1 VVVFK
6 FFFKTTPLKSFA
18 MNTYMKLAWRNLWKQ
33 KAFTALN
40 IFGLTVAFATA
51 ILLGLAALFDLSFDT
66 FHVNKKDLYQV
77 YKSNQKAEG
86 TVISTA
92 NSIPF
97 TPALKAEVAGIK
109 HISRYAGNSVNIQ
122 YNEKELAIGVN
133 YVDADYLKMFT
144 IPIVKGNAAPLN
156 SENQVVLSEPAVKK
170 VFGKED
176 PIGKVLQFKMD
187 DGWKPFTV
195 VAVSADMP
203 DASTIQFDMLVRFE
217 NFMLYKRDLERWD
230 NENHDVFIQLENN
243 GSPAQFE
250 RSTAAFTA
258 LHYKQSIADAI
269 RDGAKPD
276 ANGQYKQIKLLP
288 FTDLNFTRF
297 DKSEAKVSRTY
308 QYMILTLSF
317 LILFI
322 ACVNFIN
329 MSIGLSANRL
339 REIGMRK
346 TLGAEKKQLFFQFW
360 GESVMVFGVS
370 AAAGLGLAYLA
381 LPEFKRL
388 FRSQTSF
395 DLLQN
400 PLILTGFIAIFF
412 LITLLAGGY
421 PAALLSKIGTLQS
434 LKGKLEN
441 SSNNRLR
448 NGLIVVQFSIAILL
462 ISCTLVIWQQL
473 QFMRT
478 QPTGFN
484 TEQVIAFPLGRAMN
498 DKVALQR
505 LRNALQDKPSIVS
518 VTAAGNI
525 LGRGKDGS
533 AYTSKTGFDFK
544 GREVVTNMLPVDHDY
559 VETLDLQMVTG
570 RSFNRQFKGDSMSLV
585 INEAMLKL
593 LNEKGDPLSPEGNR
607 DFDALNISLAIDG
620 NNPPFKVIGVVKD
633 YHFQDLRRKIE
644 PLTYI
649 MQDGWQLN
657 VAYVKVA
664 PQNLA
669 QSFDLVKNAWHTI
682 DPTTDFQGSFL
693 NENIDRQYRR
703 EKTLTTLI
711 TYGSVV
717 AITLSCLGLFA
728 VALLVVSKRRKEIGV
743 RKVVGA
749 SVSSLTFLL
758 SKDFLKL
765 VGIALV
771 IATPIAY
778 WLMDKWLQDYAYR
791 ITLSWWFFAL
801 AGLIAVAIAFLTVSF
816 QTVKAALMNPV
827 KSLRTE

>member
-1 VVVFK
+1 LKPVILPPILSLK
-6 FFFKTTPLKSFA
+6 IRKSFA
-18 MNTYMKLAWRNLWKQ
+18 KMITYLKLAWRNLWKQ
-33 KAFTALN
+33 RAFTALN
-40 IFGLTVAFATA
+40 VFGLTIAFASA

-66 FHVNKKDLYQV
+66 FHVHKKDLYQV
-77 YKSNQKAEG
+77 YDATQKAEG
-86 TVISTA
+86 TVIGTA
-92 NSIPF
+92 NAMPF
-97 TPALKAEVAGIK
+97 SPALKAEVAGIK
-109 HISRYAGNSVNIQ
+109 RISRYTSSGINGK
-122 YNEKELAIGVN
+122 YNDKELGLSVDL
-133 YVDADYLKMFT
+133 VDADYLEMFT

-156 SENQVVLSEPAVKK
+156 SENQIVFSENAVKK
-170 VFGKED
+170 VFGKDD
-176 PIGKVLQFKMD
+176 PIGQVLQFKM
-187 DGWKPFTV
+187 GEEWQPFTV
-195 VAVSADMP
+195 AAVVADMP
-203 DASTIQFDMLVRFE
+203 EASTLKFDMLMRFE
-217 NFMLYKRDLERWD
+217 NWGQYKRDKDRWD
-230 NENHDVFIQLENN
+230 NQNHDVYIQLEPNLTPN
-243 GSPAQFE
+243 QFE

-258 LHYKQSIADAI
+258 LHYKQRIADAI

-288 FTDLNFTRF
+288 FTDSNFVKLG
-297 DKSEAKVSRTY
+297 KSELTVSRTY

-322 ACVNFIN
+322 ACVNFVN

-346 TLGAEKKQLFFQFW
+346 TLGADKQQLFFQFW
-360 GESVMVFGVS
+360 GESVLVFSIS
-370 AAAGLGLAYLA
+370 ALAGLGLAYWA

-400 PLILTGFIAIFF
+400 PLILTGFVGIFL
-412 LITLLAGGY
+412 LITLIAGGY
-421 PAALLSKIGTLQS
+421 PAALLSKIGVLQS
-434 LKGKLEN
+434 LKGKLAN
-441 SSNNRLR
+441 VSNNRLR
-448 NGLIVVQFSIAILL
+448 NSLIVVQFSIAILL
-462 ISCTLVIWQQL
+462 ISSTLVIWNQL
-473 QFMRT
+473 EYMRT

-484 TEQVIAFPLGRAMN
+484 TEQVISFPLGGALNERVAM
-498 DKVALQR
+498 QR
-505 LRNALQDKPSIVS
+505 LRNALQDKPNIVS
-518 VTAAGNI
+518 LTASSNV

-533 AYTSKTGFDFK
+533 QYMSKTGFDFK
-544 GREVVTNMLPVDHDY
+544 GREVVTNMLSVDHDY

-570 RSFNRQFKGDSMSLV
+570 RSFNRQFKGDSLSLV

-593 LNEKGDPLSPEGNR
+593 LGEKGDPLSITL
-607 DFDALNISLAIDG
+607 DAEPNK
-620 NNPPFKVIGVVKD
+620 PPFKVIGVVKD
-633 YHFQDLRRKIE
+633 YHFQDLRKKIE

-649 MQDGWQLN
+649 MQEGWSLN
-657 VAYVKVA
+657 TAYVKVA
-664 PQNLA
+664 PQNLS
-669 QSFDLVKNAWHTI
+669 QSFDLVKNTWHTI
-682 DPTTDFQGSFL
+682 DPTSDFLGSFL

-749 SVSSLTFLL
+749 STTSLTLLL

-765 VGIALV
+765 VGLALL

-778 WLMDKWLQDYAYR
+778 WMMDKWLQDYAYR

-801 AGLIAVAIAFLTVSF
+801 AGLIAVGIAFVTVSF
-816 QTVKAALMNPV
+816 QTIKAALANPV

>member
-1 VVVFK
+1 
-6 FFFKTTPLKSFA
+6 
-18 MNTYMKLAWRNLWKQ
+18 MNTYFKLAWRNLWKQ

-66 FHVNKKDLYQV
+66 FHVNKKDLYHV
-77 YKSNQKAEG
+77 YRANQKAEG
-86 TVISTA
+86 TVIGTA
-92 NSIPF
+92 NAIPF
-97 TPALKAEVAGIK
+97 APALKAEVSGIK
-109 HISRYAGNSVNIQ
+109 YISRYAGNGINIK
-122 YNEKELAIGVN
+122 YNEKELGLGAN
-133 YVDADYLKMFT
+133 LVDADYLKMFT
-144 IPIVKGNAAPLN
+144 IPIVKGNAAPLS
-156 SENQVVLSEPAVKK
+156 SENQIVLSEDAVKK

-176 PIGKVLQFKMD
+176 PIGKVLQIKLGD
-187 DGWKPFTV
+187 EWQPFTV
-195 VAVSADMP
+195 AAIVANMP
-203 DASTIQFDMLVRFE
+203 DASSIKFDMLMRIE
-217 NFMLYKRDLERWD
+217 NWGQYKRTNERWD
-230 NENHDVFIQLENN
+230 NENHDVFIQLEPNV
-243 GSPAQFE
+243 SPAQFE

-276 ANGQYKQIKLLP
+276 ANGQYKQVKLLP

-322 ACVNFIN
+322 ACVNFVN

-346 TLGAEKKQLFFQFW
+346 TLGADKKQLFFQFW
-360 GESVMVFGVS
+360 GESVLIFSIS
-370 AAAGLGLAYLA
+370 AIAGLGLAYLV

-400 PLILTGFIAIFF
+400 PLVLMGFISIFL

-421 PAALLSKIGTLQS
+421 PAALLSKIGVLQS
-434 LKGKLEN
+434 LKGKLSN
-441 SSNNRLR
+441 ISNNRLR
-448 NGLIVVQFSIAILL
+448 NSLIVVQFSIAIVL
-462 ISCTLVIWQQL
+462 ISCTLVIWNQL

-484 TEQVIAFPLGRAMN
+484 TEQVIAFPLGGAVNDRVAM
-498 DKVALQR
+498 QR

-518 VTAAGNI
+518 VTASGSI

-533 AYTSKTGFDFK
+533 SYSSKTGFEYK
-544 GREVVTNMLPVDHDY
+544 GREVVTNMLSVDHDY
-559 VETLDLQMVTG
+559 VETLDLQMVAG
-570 RSFNRQFKGDSMSLV
+570 GSFNRQFKGDSMSVV
-585 INEAMLKL
+585 INESMLKL
-593 LNEKGDPLSPEGNR
+593 LNEKGDPLSILLP
-607 DFDALNISLAIDG
+607 IDG
-620 NNPPFKVIGVVKD
+620 DSLPFKVIGVLKD
-633 YHFQDLRRKIE
+633 YHFQDLKKKIE

-649 MQDGWQLN
+649 MQAGWGLN
-657 VAYVKVA
+657 VAYIKVSS
-664 PQNLA
+664 QNLA
-669 QSFDLVKNAWHTI
+669 QSFDIVKNAWHTI

-717 AITLSCLGLFA
+717 AIALSCLGLFA

-749 SVSSLTFLL
+749 STASLTFLL

-765 VGIALV
+765 VGIALL

-791 ITLSWWFFAL
+791 INLSWWFFAL
-801 AGLIAVAIAFLTVSF
+801 AGVIAVAIAFLTVSF
-816 QTVKAALMNPV
+816 QTVKAALANPV
-827 KSLRTE
+827 KALRTE

>member
-1 VVVFK
+1 
-6 FFFKTTPLKSFA
+6 
-18 MNTYMKLAWRNLWKQ
+18 MNTYFKLAWRNLWKQ
-33 KAFTALN
+33 KSFTALN

-66 FHVNKKDLYQV
+66 FHTNKKDLYQV
-77 YKSNQKAEG
+77 YRANQKAEG
-86 TVISTA
+86 TLIGTA

-97 TPALKAEVAGIK
+97 APALKAEVSGIK
-109 HISRYAGNSVNIQ
+109 HISRYATNGINIK
-122 YNEKELAIGVN
+122 YNEKELVLGAN
-133 YVDADYLKMFT
+133 LVDADFLEMFT
-144 IPIVKGNAAPLN
+144 FPIIKGNTAPLN
-156 SENQVVLSEPAVKK
+156 SENQIVLTEHAVKK

-176 PIGKVLQFKMD
+176 PMGKVVQLKLGD
-187 DGWKPFTV
+187 EWKPFTV
-195 VAVSADMP
+195 AAIVADMP
-203 DASTIQFDMLVRFE
+203 DASTIQFNMLIRFE
-217 NFMLYKRDLERWD
+217 NFGQYKRDMERWD

-243 GSPAQFE
+243 VSSAQFE
-250 RSTAAFTA
+250 RSTSAFTA
-258 LHYKQSIADAI
+258 LHYKQGIADAI

-288 FTDLNFTRF
+288 FIDLSFTRF
-297 DKSEAKVSRTY
+297 NKSEAKVSRTY

-346 TLGAEKKQLFFQFW
+346 TLGAEKGQLFFQFW
-360 GESVMVFGVS
+360 GESVMVFSVS

-400 PLILTGFIAIFF
+400 PLILTGFIGIFF

-421 PAALLSKIGTLQS
+421 PATLLSKIGTLQS
-434 LKGKLEN
+434 LKGKLSN
-441 SSNNRLR
+441 ISNNRLR
-448 NGLIVVQFSIAILL
+448 NSLIVVQFSIAILL
-462 ISCTLVIWQQL
+462 ISCTLVIWNQL
-473 QFMRT
+473 QFMKT

-484 TEQVIAFPLGRAMN
+484 KEQVIAFPLGRAMN
-498 DKVALQR
+498 ERTAMQR

-518 VTAAGNI
+518 VTASSNV

-533 AYTSKTGFDFK
+533 AYMSKTGFEYK
-544 GREVVTNMLPVDHDY
+544 GREVVTNMLSIDHDY
-559 VETLDLQMVTG
+559 VETLDLQMVAG
-570 RSFNRQFKGDSMSLV
+570 RSFNRQFKGDSMSVV
-585 INEAMLKL
+585 INESMLKL
-593 LNEKGDPLSPEGNR
+593 LNEKGDPLSITLP
-607 DFDALNISLAIDG
+607 IDG
-620 NNPPFKVIGVVKD
+620 DSLLFRVIGVVKD
-633 YHFQDLRRKIE
+633 YHFQDLRKKIE

-649 MQDGWQLN
+649 MQAGWGLN

-669 QSFDLVKNAWHTI
+669 QSFNLVKNAWHTI

-693 NENIDRQYRR
+693 NENIERQYRR

-711 TYGSVV
+711 TCGSVV

-749 SVSSLTFLL
+749 STMSLTFLL

-765 VGIALV
+765 VGIALLV
-771 IATPIAY
+771 ATPIAY

>member
-1 VVVFK
+1 
-6 FFFKTTPLKSFA
+6 
-18 MNTYMKLAWRNLWKQ
+18 MNTYFKLAWRNLWKQ

-51 ILLGLAALFDLSFDT
+51 ILLGLAALFDLSFDK
-66 FHVNKKDLYQV
+66 FHENKKDLYQV

-86 TVISTA
+86 TVIATA
-92 NSIPF
+92 SSIPF

-109 HISRYAGNSVNIQ
+109 HITRYAGNTINIK
-122 YNEKELAIGVN
+122 YNEKELVLGAN
-133 YVDADYLKMFT
+133 LVDADYLKMFT
-144 IPIVKGNAAPLN
+144 IPIVKGNTAPLN

-170 VFGKED
+170 VFGNED

-195 VAVSADMP
+195 AAVAADMP

-217 NFMLYKRDLERWD
+217 NFVQYKRDMERWD

-243 GSPAQFE
+243 TSPAQFE

-346 TLGAEKKQLFFQFW
+346 TLGAEKKQLFFQFL

-370 AAAGLGLAYLA
+370 AVTGLGLAYLA

-388 FRSQTSF
+388 FKSQTSF

-498 DKVALQR
+498 DKVAVQR

-518 VTAAGNI
+518 VTAAGSI

-533 AYTSKTGFDFK
+533 AYSSKTGFEYK
-544 GREVVTNMLPVDHDY
+544 GHEVVTNMLPVDHDY
-559 VETLDLQMVTG
+559 IETLDLKMVAG

-593 LNEKGDPLSPEGNR
+593 LNEKGDPLSILLPVDG
-607 DFDALNISLAIDG
+607 DSL
-620 NNPPFKVIGVVKD
+620 PFKVIGVVKD
-633 YHFQDLRRKIE
+633 YHFQDLRKKIE

-649 MQDGWQLN
+649 MQDGWKLN

-664 PQNLA
+664 PQNLS

-765 VGIALV
+765 VGIALLV
-771 IATPIAY
+771 ATPIAY

>member
-1 VVVFK
+1 
-6 FFFKTTPLKSFA
+6 
-18 MNTYMKLAWRNLWKQ
+18 MNTYFKLAWRNLWKQ
-33 KAFTALN
+33 KSFTALN
-40 IFGLTVAFATA
+40 VFGLTVAFATA

-66 FHVNKKDLYQV
+66 FHTNKKDLYQV
-77 YKSNQKAEG
+77 YRANQKAEG
-86 TVISTA
+86 SVIGTA
-92 NSIPF
+92 NAIPF
-97 TPALKAEVAGIK
+97 APALKAEVAGIK
-109 HISRYAGNSVNIQ
+109 HISRYATNGFNIK
-122 YNEKELAIGVN
+122 YNEKELVLGAN
-133 YVDADYLKMFT
+133 LVDADFLEMFT
-144 IPIVKGNAAPLN
+144 FPIIKGNTAPLN
-156 SENQVVLSEPAVKK
+156 SENQIVLTENAVKK

-176 PIGKVLQFKMD
+176 PIGKVLQLKLGD
-187 DGWKPFTV
+187 EWKPFTV
-195 VAVSADMP
+195 AAIVAGMP
-203 DASTIQFDMLVRFE
+203 DASTIKFDMLVRFE
-217 NFMLYKRDLERWD
+217 NFGQYKRDMERWD
-230 NENHDVFIQLENN
+230 NENHDVYIQLENN
-243 GSPAQFE
+243 VSPTQFE
-250 RSTAAFTA
+250 RSTSAFTA
-258 LHYKQSIADAI
+258 LHYKQGIADAI

-346 TLGAEKKQLFFQFW
+346 TLGAEKGQLFFQFW
-360 GESVMVFGVS
+360 GESVMVFSVS
-370 AAAGLGLAYLA
+370 AIAGLGMAYLA

-400 PLILTGFIAIFF
+400 PLILTGFIGIFF

-421 PAALLSKIGTLQS
+421 PATLLSRIGTLQS

-448 NGLIVVQFSIAILL
+448 NSLIVLQFSIAILL

-473 QFMRT
+473 QFMQT

-484 TEQVIAFPLGRAMN
+484 KEQVIAFPLGRAMN
-498 DKVALQR
+498 DRVAVQR

-518 VTAAGNI
+518 VTAAGSI

-533 AYTSKTGFDFK
+533 SYTSKTGFEYK
-544 GREVVTNMLPVDHDY
+544 GREVVTDMLPVDHDY
-559 VETLDLQMVTG
+559 VETLDLQMVAG

-585 INEAMLKL
+585 INETMLKL
-593 LNEKGDPLSPEGNR
+593 LNEKGDPLSILLP
-607 DFDALNISLAIDG
+607 IDG
-620 NNPPFKVIGVVKD
+620 DSLPFKVIGVVKD
-633 YHFQDLRRKIE
+633 YHFQDLRKKIE

-649 MQDGWQLN
+649 MQAGWGLN

-664 PQNLA
+664 PQNLS

-693 NENIDRQYRR
+693 NENIERQYRR

>member
-1 VVVFK
+1 
-6 FFFKTTPLKSFA
+6 
-18 MNTYMKLAWRNLWKQ
+18 MNTYFKLAWRNLWKQ

-77 YKSNQKAEG
+77 YKSVQKAEG
-86 TVISTA
+86 TVIGTP

-109 HISRYAGNSVNIQ
+109 HITRYANNAFNIR
-122 YNEKELAIGVN
+122 YNEKELRLGAN
-133 YVDADYLKMFT
+133 FVDADFLQMFT
-144 IPIVKGNAAPLN
+144 FPILKGNTVPLN
-156 SENQVVLSEPAVKK
+156 SENQIVLTEYAVKK

-176 PIGKVLQFKMD
+176 PIGKVLQLKMSD
-187 DGWKPFTV
+187 EWRPFTV
-195 VAVSADMP
+195 AAIVADMP
-203 DASTIQFDMLVRFE
+203 EASTLKFDILMRFE
-217 NFMLYKRDLERWD
+217 NLERYKKDMERWD
-230 NENHDVFIQLENN
+230 SENHDVFMQLENN
-243 GSPAQFE
+243 VAPTQFE
-250 RSTAAFTA
+250 RSTTAFTA

-288 FTDLNFTRF
+288 FTDLNFTQF

-346 TLGAEKKQLFFQFW
+346 TLGAENGQLFFQFW

-388 FRSQTSF
+388 FKSQTSF

-400 PLILTGFIAIFF
+400 PLILMGFIGIFF

-421 PAALLSKIGTLQS
+421 PATLLSKIGTLQS

-462 ISCTLVIWQQL
+462 ISSTLVIWSQL

-484 TEQVIAFPLGRAMN
+484 KEQVIAFPLGGAVNERLAM
-498 DKVALQR
+498 QR

-518 VTAAGNI
+518 ISASNNI

-533 AYTSKTGFDFK
+533 GYMSKTGFEYK
-544 GREVVTNMLPVDHDY
+544 GREVVTNMLSVDHDY
-559 VETLDLQMVTG
+559 VETLDLQMVAG
-570 RSFNRQFKGDSMSLV
+570 RSFNRQFQGDSMSVV
-585 INEAMLKL
+585 INESMLKL
-593 LNEKGDPLSPEGNR
+593 LNEKGDPLSISVDLEGDSTLFR
-607 DFDALNISLAIDG
+607 
-620 NNPPFKVIGVVKD
+620 VIGVVKD
-633 YHFQDLRRKIE
+633 YHFEDLRKKIE
-644 PLTYI
+644 PLSYI
-649 MQDGWQLN
+649 MQDGWRLH

>member
-1 VVVFK
+1 
-6 FFFKTTPLKSFA
+6 
-18 MNTYMKLAWRNLWKQ
+18 MNTYFKLAWRNLWKQ
-33 KAFTALN
+33 KSFTALN
-40 IFGLTVAFATA
+40 IFGLTVAFASA

-66 FHVNKKDLYQV
+66 FHTNKKDLYQI
-77 YKSNQKAEG
+77 YKSAQKAEG
-86 TVISTA
+86 TVIATA

-109 HISRYAGNSVNIQ
+109 YISRYAGNGFNIK
-122 YNEKELAIGVN
+122 YNNKELGLGAN
-133 YVDADYLKMFT
+133 LVDADFFKMFS
-144 IPIVKGNAAPLN
+144 IPIVKGNNVSLN
-156 SENQVVLSEPAVKK
+156 SENQVVLSENAVKK
-170 VFGKED
+170 VFDKED
-176 PIGKVLQFKMD
+176 PIGKVLQLKLGD
-187 DGWKPFTV
+187 EWQPFTV
-195 VAVSADMP
+195 AAVVADMP
-203 DASTIQFDMLVRFE
+203 DASTIKFDMLVRFE
-217 NFMLYKRDLERWD
+217 NFGQYNRDKDRWD
-230 NENHDVFIQLENN
+230 NENHDVFVQLEPNVSL
-243 GSPAQFE
+243 GQFE
-250 RSTAAFTA
+250 RSTTAFTA

-297 DKSEAKVSRTY
+297 DKSEVKVSRVY

-346 TLGAEKKQLFFQFW
+346 TLGAEKGQLFFQFW

-370 AAAGLGLAYLA
+370 SMAGLGLAYLA

-395 DLLQN
+395 GLLQN
-400 PLILTGFIAIFF
+400 PLILTGFIGIFL

-434 LKGKLEN
+434 LKGKLDN
-441 SSNNRLR
+441 MGKNRLR

-462 ISCTLVIWQQL
+462 ISCTMVIWQQL

-484 TEQVIAFPLGRAMN
+484 TEQVIAFPLGRAVNEHLAM
-498 DKVALQR
+498 QR

-518 VTAAGNI
+518 VTASGNV

-533 AYTSKTGFDFK
+533 AYTSKTGFEYK
-544 GREVVTNMLPVDHDY
+544 GHEVVTNMLPVDHDY
-559 VETLDLQMVTG
+559 VETLDLQMVAG
-570 RSFNRQFKGDSMSLV
+570 RSFNRQFKGDSMSVV

-593 LNEKGDPLSPEGNR
+593 LNEKGDPLSITLPLDG
-607 DFDALNISLAIDG
+607 DSLT
-620 NNPPFKVIGVVKD
+620 FRVIGVVKD
-633 YHFQDLRRKIE
+633 YHFQDLRKKIE

-649 MQDGWQLN
+649 MQAGWGLK

-664 PQNLA
+664 PQNIA
-669 QSFDLVKNAWHTI
+669 QSFDIVKNAWHQI

-765 VGIALV
+765 VGIALL
-771 IATPIAY
+771 IATPIAW

-791 ITLSWWFFAL
+791 ITLSWWIFAL
-801 AGLIAVAIAFLTVSF
+801 AGVIAVAIAFLTVSF
-816 QTVKAALMNPV
+816 QTLKAALTNPV

>member
-1 VVVFK
+1 MI
-6 FFFKTTPLKSFA
+6 S
-18 MNTYMKLAWRNLWKQ
+18 TYFKLAWRNLWKQ
-33 KAFTALN
+33 KSFTALN
-40 IFGLTVAFATA
+40 ILGLTVAFATA

-66 FHVNKKDLYQV
+66 FHVHKKDLFQL
-77 YKSNQKAEG
+77 YKSVQKAEG
-86 TVISTA
+86 TVIATP

-109 HISRYAGNSVNIQ
+109 HITRYAGSSVNIK
-122 YNEKELAIGVN
+122 YNDKELGIGVD
-133 YVDADYLKMFT
+133 YVDTDFLEMFT

-156 SENQVVLSEPAVKK
+156 RGNQAVLSEASAKK

-176 PIGKVLQFKMD
+176 PIGKVLQFKIED
-187 DGWKPFTV
+187 EWKPFTV
-195 VAVSADMP
+195 AAIVADMP
-203 DASTIQFDMLVRFE
+203 NASTIKIEMLVRFE
-217 NFMLYKRDLERWD
+217 NFGQYNRDRDRWD
-230 NENHDVFIQLENN
+230 NENHDVYIQLDNN
-243 GSPAQFE
+243 VSPAQFE
-250 RSTAAFTA
+250 KGTSAFIA
-258 LHYKQSIADAI
+258 LHYKQRIADAI

-276 ANGQYKQIKLLP
+276 ANGQYQQLKLLP

-346 TLGAEKKQLFFQFW
+346 TLGAEKGQLFFQFW
-360 GESVMVFGVS
+360 GESVMVFSMS
-370 AAAGLGLAYLA
+370 AVAGLGLSYLA

-400 PLILTGFIAIFF
+400 PLILTGFIGIFF

-421 PAALLSKIGTLQS
+421 PAAILSKIGTLQS
-434 LKGKLEN
+434 LKGKLDN

-484 TEQVIAFPLGRAMN
+484 TEQVIAFPLGGAMN
-498 DKVALQR
+498 KRLAIQR
-505 LRNALQDKPSIVS
+505 LRNTLQDKPSIVS
-518 VTAAGNI
+518 VTAAGSI
-525 LGRGKDGS
+525 LGLGKDGS
-533 AYTSKTGFDFK
+533 SSNSKTGFDYQ

-559 VETLDLQMVTG
+559 VETLDLQMVAG
-570 RSFNRQFKGDSMSLV
+570 RNFNRQFKSDSMSVV
-585 INEAMLKL
+585 INETMLKL
-593 LNEKGDPLSPEGNR
+593 LGEKGDPLSPEGNR
-607 DFDALNISLAIDG
+607 DFDALNISLNIDG
-620 NNPPFKVIGVVKD
+620 DSLPFKVIGVVKD
-633 YHFQDLRRKIE
+633 YHFQNLRKKIE

-649 MQDGWQLN
+649 MQSGWQLN

-669 QSFDLVKNAWHTI
+669 QSFDIVKNAWHTI
-682 DPTTDFQGSFL
+682 DPTTVFLGSFL

-717 AITLSCLGLFA
+717 AISLSCLGLFA

-749 SVSSLTFLL
+749 SVYSLTFLL

-791 ITLSWWFFAL
+791 IPLSWWFFAL

-816 QTVKAALMNPV
+816 QTVKAALTNPV

>member
-1 VVVFK
+1 
-6 FFFKTTPLKSFA
+6 
-18 MNTYMKLAWRNLWKQ
+18 MNTYFKLAWRNLWKQ
-33 KAFTALN
+33 KSFTALN

-66 FHVNKKDLYQV
+66 FHTNKKDLFHV
-77 YKSNQKAEG
+77 HKAVQKAEG
-86 TVISTA
+86 TVIGTA

-97 TPALKAEVAGIK
+97 APALKAEVSGIK
-109 HISRYAGNSVNIQ
+109 HITRYATQGVNVKFGD
-122 YNEKELAIGVN
+122 KELGLNAN
-133 YVDADYLKMFT
+133 LVDADFLQMFT
-144 IPIVKGNAAPLN
+144 FPIVKGNTTPLN
-156 SENQVVLSEPAVKK
+156 SENQVVLTEHAVKK

-176 PIGKVLQFKMD
+176 PIGKVLQLKLGDEML
-187 DGWKPFTV
+187 PFTV
-195 VAVSADMP
+195 AAIAADMP
-203 DASTIQFDMLVRFE
+203 DASTLKFDMLMRFE
-217 NFMLYKRDLERWD
+217 HMGQYKRDVERWD
-230 NENHDVFIQLENN
+230 NENHDVYIQLENN
-243 GSPAQFE
+243 VLPTQFE
-250 RSTAAFTA
+250 RSTTAFTA
-258 LHYKQSIADAI
+258 LHYKQNIADAI

-276 ANGQYKQIKLLP
+276 ANGQYYQFKLLP
-288 FTDLNFTRF
+288 FIDLSFTKF
-297 DKSEAKVSRTY
+297 NKNEAKVSRTY

-346 TLGAEKKQLFFQFW
+346 TLGAEKGQLFFQFW
-360 GESVMVFGVS
+360 GESVMVFGFS
-370 AAAGLGLAYLA
+370 AVAGLGLAYLA

-388 FRSQTSF
+388 FRSETSF

-400 PLILTGFIAIFF
+400 PLILTGFIGIFF

-441 SSNNRLR
+441 GSNNRLR

-462 ISCTLVIWQQL
+462 MSCTMVVWNQL

-484 TEQVIAFPLGRAMN
+484 TEQVIAFPLGEAVNER
-498 DKVALQR
+498 VAVQR
-505 LRNALQDKPSIVS
+505 LRNVLQDKPSIVS
-518 VTAAGNI
+518 VTASGNI

-533 AYTSKTGFDFK
+533 QYMSKTGFEYK
-544 GREVVTNMLPVDHDY
+544 GREVVTHMLPVDHDY
-559 VETLDLQMVTG
+559 VETLDLQMVAG
-570 RSFNRQFKGDSMSLV
+570 RSFNRQFKGDSMSVV
-585 INEAMLKL
+585 INETMLKL
-593 LNEKGDPLSPEGNR
+593 LNEKGDPLSILLP
-607 DFDALNISLAIDG
+607 FDGDSL
-620 NNPPFKVIGVVKD
+620 PFKVIGVVKD
-633 YHFQDLRRKIE
+633 YHFQDLKKKIE

-649 MQDGWQLN
+649 MQAGWGLN

-669 QSFDLVKNAWHTI
+669 QSFDVVKNAWHQI
-682 DPTTDFQGSFL
+682 DATTDFQGSFL

-765 VGIALV
+765 VGIALIV
-771 IATPIAY
+771 ATPIAY

-791 ITLSWWFFAL
+791 ITLSWWFFVL
-801 AGLIAVAIAFLTVSF
+801 AGVIAVAIAFLTVSF

-827 KSLRTE
+827 KALRTE

>member
-1 VVVFK
+1 
-6 FFFKTTPLKSFA
+6 
-18 MNTYMKLAWRNLWKQ
+18 MNTYFKLAWRNLWKQ
-33 KAFTALN
+33 KAFTTLN
-40 IFGLTVAFATA
+40 IFGLTIAFATA

-77 YKSNQKAEG
+77 YKSVQKAEG
-86 TVISTA
+86 TLIGTA

-97 TPALKAEVAGIK
+97 TPALKAEVAGMK
-109 HISRYAGNSVNIQ
+109 HISRYANNAFNVR
-122 YNEKELAIGVN
+122 YNEKELRLGAN
-133 YVDADYLKMFT
+133 FVDADFLQMFT
-144 IPIVKGNAAPLN
+144 FPILKGNTAPLN
-156 SENQVVLSEPAVKK
+156 SENQIVLSEPAVKK

-176 PIGKVLQFKMD
+176 PIGKVLQLKMND
-187 DGWKPFTV
+187 EWKPFTV
-195 VAVSADMP
+195 AAVSADMP
-203 DASTIQFDMLVRFE
+203 DASTIQFDMLIRFE
-217 NFMLYKRDLERWD
+217 NLERYKRDMESWD

-243 GSPAQFE
+243 ISPAQFE
-250 RSTAAFTA
+250 RSTATFTA

-288 FTDLNFTRF
+288 FTDLNFTQF

-346 TLGAEKKQLFFQFW
+346 TLGAEKGQLFFQFW

-400 PLILTGFIAIFF
+400 PLILIGFIAIFF

-462 ISCTLVIWQQL
+462 ISSTLVIWSQL

-484 TEQVIAFPLGRAMN
+484 KEQVIAFPLGGAVNERLAM
-498 DKVALQR
+498 QR
-505 LRNALQDKPSIVS
+505 LRDALQDKPSIVNI
-518 VTAAGNI
+518 TASSNI

-533 AYTSKTGFDFK
+533 GYMSKTGFEYK
-544 GREVVTNMLPVDHDY
+544 GREVVTNMLSVDHDY
-559 VETLDLQMVTG
+559 VETLDLQMVAG
-570 RSFNRQFKGDSMSLV
+570 RSFNRQFKGDSMSVV
-585 INEAMLKL
+585 INESMLKL
-593 LNEKGDPLSPEGNR
+593 LNEKDDPLSISVDLEGDSTLFR
-607 DFDALNISLAIDG
+607 
-620 NNPPFKVIGVVKD
+620 VIGVVKD
-633 YHFQDLRRKIE
+633 YHFEDLRKKIE
-644 PLTYI
+644 PLSYT
-649 MQDGWQLN
+649 MQDRWRLH

-791 ITLSWWFFAL
+791 IALSWWFFAL

>member
-1 VVVFK
+1 
-6 FFFKTTPLKSFA
+6 
-18 MNTYMKLAWRNLWKQ
+18 MNTYFKLAWRNLWKQ

-40 IFGLTVAFATA
+40 IFGLTIAFATA

-77 YKSNQKAEG
+77 YKSVQKAEG
-86 TVISTA
+86 TVIGTA

-97 TPALKAEVAGIK
+97 TPALKAELAGIK
-109 HISRYAGNSVNIQ
+109 HITRYANNAFNIR
-122 YNEKELAIGVN
+122 YNEKELRLGAN
-133 YVDADYLKMFT
+133 FVDADFLQMFT
-144 IPIVKGNAAPLN
+144 FPILKGNTAPLN
-156 SENQVVLSEPAVKK
+156 SENQVVLTERAVKK

-176 PIGKVLQFKMD
+176 PIGKVLQLKMSD
-187 DGWKPFTV
+187 EWRPFTV
-195 VAVSADMP
+195 AAVVADMP
-203 DASTIQFDMLVRFE
+203 EASTLKFDILMRFE
-217 NFMLYKRDLERWD
+217 NLERYKKDMERWD
-230 NENHDVFIQLENN
+230 SENHDVYIQLENN
-243 GSPAQFE
+243 IAPDKFE

-258 LHYKQSIADAI
+258 LHYKQSIDDAI

-288 FTDLNFTRF
+288 FTDLNFTQF

-346 TLGAEKKQLFFQFW
+346 TLGAENGQLFFQFW

-370 AAAGLGLAYLA
+370 AVVGLGLAFLA

-388 FRSQTSF
+388 FKSQTSF

-400 PLILTGFIAIFF
+400 PLILTGFIGIFF
-412 LITLLAGGY
+412 LITFLAGGY

-462 ISCTLVIWQQL
+462 ISSTLVIWSQL

-484 TEQVIAFPLGRAMN
+484 KEQVIAFPLGGAVNERLAM
-498 DKVALQR
+498 QR

-518 VTAAGNI
+518 ISASNNI

-533 AYTSKTGFDFK
+533 GYMSKTGFEYK
-544 GREVVTNMLPVDHDY
+544 GREVVTNMLSVDHDY
-559 VETLDLQMVTG
+559 VETLDLQMVAG
-570 RSFNRQFKGDSMSLV
+570 RSFNRQFKGDSMSVV
-585 INEAMLKL
+585 INESMLKL
-593 LNEKGDPLSPEGNR
+593 LNEKGDPLSISVDLEG
-607 DFDALNISLAIDG
+607 DST
-620 NNPPFKVIGVVKD
+620 PFRVIGVVKD
-633 YHFQDLRRKIE
+633 YHFEDLRKKIE
-644 PLTYI
+644 PLSYI
-649 MQDGWQLN
+649 MQDGWRLH

-765 VGIALV
+765 VGIALLV
-771 IATPIAY
+771 ATPIAY